1 MKAPLAIRFFEHVLS
16 TQDDFIDAGFLNPYR
31 QIPQYRPVSTPTH
44 YTTEGG
50 GTYSARPDLTRSGGP
65 GTYVAMGLFS
75 LGVAVVYTSAVTVS
89 AYSTVIEDETPDVQR
104 SLWRSFSQA
113 LVGGPGVGSWQ
124 Y

>member
-1 MKAPLAIRFFEHVLS
+1 MKTPLAVHFFDAVLS
-16 TQDDFIDAGFLNPYR
+16 SQYEFLESGFYNPYR
-31 QIPQYRPVSTPTH
+31 QIPEYRPRSTPTH

-50 GTYSARPDLTRSGGP
+50 GTYSARPDLSRSGGP
-65 GTYVAMGLFS
+65 GTYVAMGAFG
-75 LGVAVVYTSAVTVS
+75 LGVVVMYTSALTVS
-89 AYSTVIEDETPDVQR
+89 AYSTVIADETPDVKT